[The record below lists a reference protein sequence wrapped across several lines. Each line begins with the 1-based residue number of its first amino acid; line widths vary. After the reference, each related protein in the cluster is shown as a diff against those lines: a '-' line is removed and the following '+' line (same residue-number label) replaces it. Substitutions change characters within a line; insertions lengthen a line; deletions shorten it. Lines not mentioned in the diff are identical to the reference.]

1 MLFSEINLFEPSLRV
16 AEPFNLGSL
25 RTGDLEVRLAESP
38 KEIEAAQKLRYQ
50 VFYEEM
56 KANAT
61 PLVAKLKQDVDPYDS
76 YCDHL
81 LVFDHSLRDHGIS
94 PVVGT
99 YRLLRQE
106 VAMKHAGFYASH
118 EYDISRLQEYPGEIL
133 ELGRSCVHADY
144 RSRPTLQLLW
154 RAIAAYVNF
163 HQIEIL
169 FGCASFPGIDPKAL
183 EYQLSF
189 LYHHHLAPP
198 AVRTQA
204 LPDRYVSMQTIDYHK
219 IDPRRMFLTL
229 PPLIKGYIRVG
240 AYIGDGAV
248 VDTDFNT
255 TDVCIIVKT
264 DLISDKYMRY
274 YDFDKPSNASDNER
288 D

>member
-1 MLFSEINLFEPSLRV
+1 MFEPSLKV
-16 AEPFNLGSL
+16 VEAYNLESL
-25 RTGDLEVRLAESP
+25 RSGDLEVRLAETP
-38 KEIEAAQKLRYQ
+38 KELEAAQKLRYQ

-61 PLVAKLKQDVDPYDS
+61 PLMAQLQKDIDPYDA

-81 LVFDHSLRDHGIS
+81 LVFDHSLRQNGVS

-99 YRLLRQE
+99 YRLLRQN
-106 VAMKHAGFYASH
+106 VADKHDGFYASH
-118 EYDISRLQEYPGEIL
+118 EYDISKLQEYPGEIL
-133 ELGRSCVHADY
+133 ELGRSCVHPDY

-154 RAIAAYVNF
+154 RAIAAYVNY
-163 HQIEIL
+163 HQVEIL
-169 FGCASFPGIDPKAL
+169 FGCASFPGVDPKAL

-198 AVRTQA
+198 AVRTEA
-204 LPDRYVSMQTIDYHK
+204 LPHRYVSMQNIDYHQ

-248 VDTDFNT
+248 VDNDFNT

-264 DLISDKYMRY
+264 ELIADKYMRY
-274 YDFDKPSNASDNER
+274 YDFDKPANSQTDER
-288 D
+288 E